1 MCNPACLDFAERV
14 LPASLVRGRRVL
26 EVGSMNVNGSV
37 RAGIEALGPSKYV
50 GVDLGEGPGVD
61 EVCPADRLLE
71 RFGPASF
78 DLVVSTEMLEH
89 VLDWRTA
96 ITNLK
101 GLVADGGHL
110 LVTTRSH
117 GFPYHEF
124 PYDYWRYELDD
135 MRRIFADF
143 TIEALEPD
151 SFMPGVFMLARREGA
166 ARTVDLSNV
175 ALYSIVAGRRRLQL
189 SELDKAVFRVRHP
202 VEQFLKRVVPQGVKD
217 FAKGLLPGSG
227 AT

>member
-14 LPASLVRGRRVL
+14 LPADLVRGRRVI

-37 RAGIEALGPSKYV
+37 RAGLEALGPAKYV

-61 EVCPADRLLE
+61 QVCPADRLLE
-71 RFGPASF
+71 RFGPKSF

-96 ITNLK
+96 VENLK

-110 LVTTRSH
+110 LITTRSL

-124 PYDYWRYELDD
+124 PYDYWRYEQDD

-151 SFMPGVFMLARREGA
+151 SFMPGVFMLARRDV
-166 ARTVDLSNV
+166 ARPAVDLSPV
-175 ALYSIVAGRRRLQL
+175 ALYSIVAGARRI
-189 SELDKAVFRVRHP
+189 ELTGVDKAVFRVRHP
-202 VEQFLKRVVPQGVKD
+202 VEQFLKRVIPQRAKD
-217 FAKGLLPGSG
+217 FMKGLFAGG
-227 AT
+227 AA

>member
-14 LPASLVRGRRVL
+14 LPADLVRGRRVI

-37 RAGIEALGPSKYV
+37 RAGLEALGPAKYV

-61 EVCPADRLLE
+61 QVCPADRLLE
-71 RFGPASF
+71 RFGPKSF

-96 ITNLK
+96 VENLK

-110 LVTTRSH
+110 LITTRSR

-124 PYDYWRYELDD
+124 PYDYWRYEQDD

-151 SFMPGVFMLARREGA
+151 SFMPGVFMLARRDGA
-166 ARTVDLSNV
+166 RPVVDLSQV
-175 ALYSIVAGRRRLQL
+175 ALYSIVAGARRT
-189 SELDKAVFRVRHP
+189 ELTGLDRAVFRVRHP
-202 VEQFLKRVVPQGVKD
+202 VEQFLKRIIPQRAKD
-217 FAKGLLPGSG
+217 FVKGLFAGR
-227 AT
+227 AA